1 LEVFTFMDSSS
12 NPVLSDK
19 AMRRLATGVST
30 DEMTVSGSISKT
42 AASLAILLFAAIA
55 GWMALPQFGSV
66 IPWGFIIA
74 LMIITPIL
82 GIVTAFRPSG
92 VLVATYAVFEGFLIG
107 ILSRTFEAA
116 YNGIVIQAVLLT
128 FATMLG
134 MLFLYANGT
143 VKVTQKMRSVIM
155 IATVG
160 VVIYFLF
167 EFIMAL
173 INPAFVSVLMSGPVG
188 IVIAVVIVGIAAL
201 NLLLDFDFIS
211 KGVER
216 KLPKKTEWYAAFGL
230 MVTLVWLYVSI
241 LRLLAASRR

>member
-1 LEVFTFMDSSS
+1 MDSSS
-12 NPVLSDK
+12 NPVFSDK
-19 AMRRLATGVST
+19 AMRRLASGVGT

-42 AASLAILLFAAIA
+42 AVSMVLLLFAAIA
-55 GWMALPQFGSV
+55 GWMAFPQFGSA

-74 LMIITPIL
+74 LMIITPII

-92 VLVATYAVFEGFLIG
+92 ILVATYAVFEGFLIG
-107 ILSRTFEAA
+107 FLSRTFEAS
-116 YNGIVIQAVLLT
+116 YNGIVVQAVLLT

-134 MLFLYANGT
+134 MLFLYVNGT
-143 VKVTQKMRSVIM
+143 VKMTQKARSVIM
-155 IATVG
+155 IATLG

-173 INPAFVSVLMSGPVG
+173 VNPAFVSVLMSGPVG

-211 KGVER
+211 RGVEH

>member
-1 LEVFTFMDSSS
+1 
-12 NPVLSDK
+12 
-19 AMRRLATGVST
+19 
-30 DEMTVSGSISKT
+30 
-42 AASLAILLFAAIA
+42 
-55 GWMALPQFGSV
+55 
-66 IPWGFIIA
+66 
-74 LMIITPIL
+74 
-82 GIVTAFRPSG
+82 
-92 VLVATYAVFEGFLIG
+92 
-107 ILSRTFEAA
+107 
-116 YNGIVIQAVLLT
+116 
-128 FATMLG
+128 
-134 MLFLYANGT
+134 
-143 VKVTQKMRSVIM
+143 M